1 MNILTQSGRHC
12 SLLRNS
18 ILEHLNPGRDQ
29 ENISFVHEEIAQE
42 QAWYGHVLVK
52 INPKKLAIRFSR
64 GDEF

>member
-42 QAWYGHVLVK
+42 QA
-52 INPKKLAIRFSR
+52 
-64 GDEF
+64 